1 MVLPIRQFYLGLAL
15 RGSCQAALQRFC
27 KPQVGQ
33 AVLPTARIERAPS
46 ERAHSASKKDGW
58 LLPIYSFLLSQVL
71 KHTSDTPFG
80 DSYRRRNVYVFA
92 D

>member
-46 ERAHSASKKDGW
+46 ERARSASKKDGW

-71 KHTSDTPFG
+71 KHTSDTPSG